1 MLFSTVW
8 IVCEVF
14 CFRQQTGNVIYF
26 FAADL
31 IMDVKSLLQDYLNQ
45 DNDADYISAS
55 YQSVTIVRGWSEFL
69 TTHYSG
75 QVLLWTEITPSFA
88 CPH

>member
-1 MLFSTVW
+1 
-8 IVCEVF
+8 
-14 CFRQQTGNVIYF
+14 
-26 FAADL
+26 
-31 IMDVKSLLQDYLNQ
+31 MDVKSLLQDYLNQ

-75 QVLLWTEITPSFA
+75 QVLL
-88 CPH
+88 